1 MAKLSIDDLDL
12 KGKHVLMR
20 VDFNVPLTPDL
31 KVADDTRIRA
41 ALPSIKK
48 VIEAGGMAI
57 LMSHLGRPKGQVK
70 EEMRLRPAAVRL
82 GELLGREV
90 KMAPDCVGA
99 EVEAMVAAMKP
110 GDVLMLENLRFHKA
124 ETDNDPEFAKQLA
137 KLGDVYVNDAF
148 GSAHRAHASTEG
160 VTKYFARCAA
170 GYLMQ
175 KELVYLSKALES
187 PAKPFVAIMGGAKIS
202 DKIELIENFMGRV
215 DSLLVGGGMAYTF
228 LKARGVPVGSSLVES
243 DKVELATQLL
253 AKAREQGVEFLLPVD
268 HVAADSPEA
277 EANAKAIDGEAVPDG
292 LMGLDIGA
300 KTIELFKKK
309 ILGAR
314 TVVWNGPLGMFEKT
328 AFAKGTTEIAMA
340 LAEATAKGAVT
351 IVGGGDSAAAV
362 SKAGLAEKVSH
373 VSTGG
378 GASLEFLS
386 GLKLPGVEAL
396 TDA

>member
-12 KGKHVLMR
+12 KGKRVLMR
-20 VDFNVPLTPDL
+20 VDFNVPLTADL

-48 VIEAGGMAI
+48 VVDAGGMAI

-70 EEMRLRPAAVRL
+70 EEMRLRPAAARL
-82 GELLGREV
+82 SELLGREV
-90 KMAPDCVGA
+90 KMAPDCVGP

-160 VTKYFARCAA
+160 VTKYFSKCAA

-175 KELVYLSKALES
+175 RELLYLSKALES

-202 DKIELIENFMGRV
+202 DKIELIENFLGNV
-215 DSLLVGGGMAYTF
+215 DSLLVGGAMAYTF
-228 LKARGVPVGSSLVES
+228 LKARGVAVGSSLVEA
-243 DKVELATQLL
+243 DKLDLAAQLLQRAQQRGVEL
-253 AKAREQGVEFLLPVD
+253 LLPVD
-268 HVAADSPEA
+268 HVAAPSAEA
-277 EANAKAIDGEAVPDG
+277 EADAKVIDGETIPEG
-292 LMGLDIGA
+292 LMGLDIGP
-300 KTIELFKKK
+300 KTIDQFKKK

-314 TVVWNGPLGMFEKT
+314 TVVWNGPLGMFEKG
-328 AFAKGTTEIAMA
+328 AFAEGTMEIAKA
-340 LAEATAKGAVT
+340 LADATARGAVT
-351 IVGGGDSAAAV
+351 IVGGGDSAAAIA
-362 SKAGLAEKVSH
+362 KAKLADKVSH

-396 TDA
+396 TEA

>member
-12 KGKHVLMR
+12 KGKRVLMR

-48 VIEAGGMAI
+48 VIDAGGMAI

-99 EVEAMVAAMKP
+99 EVGAMVAAMRP
-110 GDVLMLENLRFHKA
+110 GDILMLENLRFHKA

-228 LKARGVPVGSSLVES
+228 LKARGVPVGASLVES
-243 DKVELATQLL
+243 DKVELAAQLL
-253 AKAREQGVEFLLPVD
+253 AKARKQGVEFLLPVD

-277 EANAKAIDGEAVPDG
+277 EGNAKAIDGEAVPEG

>member
-12 KGKHVLMR
+12 KGKRVLMR

-41 ALPSIKK
+41 AVPSIKK
-48 VIEAGGMAI
+48 VVDSGGMAI

-82 GELLGREV
+82 SEILGREV
-90 KMAPDCVGA
+90 KMAPDCVGP

-110 GDVLMLENLRFHKA
+110 GDVLLLENLRFHKA

-160 VTKYFARCAA
+160 VTKYFDRCAA

-175 KELVYLSKALES
+175 RELLYLSKALES
-187 PAKPFVAIMGGAKIS
+187 PAKPFVAVMGGAKIS
-202 DKIELIENFMGRV
+202 DKIELIENFVGKV
-215 DSLLVGGGMAYTF
+215 DSLLIGGGMAYTF
-228 LKARGVPVGSSLVES
+228 LKAKGVPVGSSLVEE
-243 DKVELATQLL
+243 DKLTLAAQLLETAKKRGVEL
-253 AKAREQGVEFLLPVD
+253 LLPVD
-268 HVAADSPEA
+268 HIVAKGPEA
-277 EANAKAIDGEAVPDG
+277 EGTVQVVDGEAIPEG
-292 LMGLDIGA
+292 MMGLDIGP
-300 KTIELFKKK
+300 KTTKLFESK
-309 ILGAR
+309 ILKAR
-314 TVVWNGPLGMFEKT
+314 TVVWNGPLGMFEKP
-328 AFAKGTTEIAMA
+328 AFAKGTMEIARA

-362 SKAGLAEKVSH
+362 AKANLSDKVSH

-396 TDA
+396 TEA